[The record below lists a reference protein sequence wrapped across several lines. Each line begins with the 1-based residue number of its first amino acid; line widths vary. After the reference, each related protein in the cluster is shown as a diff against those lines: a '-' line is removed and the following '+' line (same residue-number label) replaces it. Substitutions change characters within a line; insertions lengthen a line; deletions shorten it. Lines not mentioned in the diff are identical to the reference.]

1 MGDNEFS
8 YLASALGETGFF
20 TLVIKASFVMRGI
33 ITVGKLFIV
42 DQSDYNTQ
50 QIFFDDNHEA
60 IEVRDA

>member
-33 ITVGKLFIV
+33 ITVGKLFI
-42 DQSDYNTQ
+42 T
-50 QIFFDDNHEA
+50 
-60 IEVRDA
+60 IEKQKGGEKRDPRLMGHCLLCYV